1 MQLLDGNR
9 QMTPPNKLADEAAIR
24 KEERRKMALEGLNKL
39 ISFREAFGSKDREVL
54 SCVQSWLN
62 DEAR

>member
-1 MQLLDGNR
+1 
-9 QMTPPNKLADEAAIR
+9 MTLPNKLADEAAIC